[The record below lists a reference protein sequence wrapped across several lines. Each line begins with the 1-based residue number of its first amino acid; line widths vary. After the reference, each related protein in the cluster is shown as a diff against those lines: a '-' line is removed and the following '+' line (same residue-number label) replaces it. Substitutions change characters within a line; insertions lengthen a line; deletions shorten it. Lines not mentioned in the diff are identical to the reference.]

1 MGAEVRPPARFV
13 RSLGL
18 REAVAVNMTQM
29 CGIGPFVT
37 IPLMVAAVGGPQA
50 IVGWILGALLA
61 LADGLVW
68 AELGAAMPG
77 SGGTYV
83 YLREAFQYQTGRL
96 MPFLFIWT
104 AIVSIP
110 LVLSTG
116 VIGLVQYLGY
126 YFPDLTALET
136 HFISLSIVGLAV
148 VALYR
153 NISAI
158 GKLTTALWVV
168 MLVAVGA
175 VTIAAFTHFDPRLAF
190 GYPEGAFR
198 PEGHFFAGLGAGLV
212 IAVYDYLGYNTVAYM
227 GEELRDPGRVMP
239 RAILLSVVGMMA
251 IYLCMNIAVVGAV
264 PWRDIAKSA
273 SIGSVVLEQA
283 WGTSAARV
291 FTALIVVTAF
301 ASIVAGLL
309 GGSRVPYNAARDR
322 LFFPV
327 FGRLHREL
335 NFPHVALIVMS
346 VITAIG
352 TFFTLTDVINML
364 TAVGVLIQSIAQVVA
379 LTVLRKRQPKLRRP
393 YRMAL
398 YPFPSIVALAG
409 WAYVYESSGSKAMVL
424 SLVWIG
430 VGVLAFLGWAR
441 IERTW
446 PFGDKEISEQYMVPP
461 RGEPSLSTP
470 A

>member
-1 MGAEVRPPARFV
+1 MAADVRSPARFV

-18 REAVAVNMTQM
+18 REALAVNMTQM

-50 IVGWILGALLA
+50 IIGWLVGALLA

-77 SGGTYV
+77 SGGTYI
-83 YLREAFQYQTGRL
+83 YLREAFQYRTGRL

-126 YFPDLTALET
+126 YFPNMTAVQT
-136 HFISLSIVGLAV
+136 HFISLLVVALAV
-148 VALYR
+148 AALYR

-158 GKLTTALWVV
+158 GKVATVLWFV
-168 MLVAVGA
+168 MLIAVGA
-175 VTIAAFTHFDPRLAF
+175 VTLAAFSRFDPRLAF
-190 GYPEGAFR
+190 EYPEGAFR
-198 PEGHFFAGLGAGLV
+198 HEGRFFAGLGAGLV
-212 IAVYDYLGYNTVAYM
+212 IAVYDYLGYNTVAYV

-251 IYLCMNIAVVGAV
+251 IYLCMNIAVVGAI
-264 PWRDIAKSA
+264 PWQDIAKSD
-273 SIGSVVLEQA
+273 SVGSAVLERA
-283 WGTSAARV
+283 WGTRAAQV
-291 FTALIVVTAF
+291 FTAFIVVTAF
-301 ASIVAGLL
+301 ASVVAGLL
-309 GGSRVPYNAARDR
+309 GGSRVPYNAARDK

-335 NFPHVALIVMS
+335 NFPHVALFVMS

-364 TAVGVLIQSIAQVVA
+364 TAVGVLIQSIAQIVA

-398 YPFPSIVALAG
+398 YPLPSVLALVG
-409 WAYVYESSGSKAMVL
+409 WVYVYESSGQKAIVL
-424 SLVWIG
+424 SLVWIALG
-430 VGVLAFLGWAR
+430 ILAFLSWAR

-446 PFGDKEISEQYMVPP
+446 PFGDKEISEQYMVAPETAGH
-461 RGEPSLSTP
+461 RS
-470 A
+470 

>member
-1 MGAEVRPPARFV
+1 MGAEVRSPTRFV

-18 REAVAVNMTQM
+18 REALAVNMTQM

-50 IVGWILGALLA
+50 IVGWVVGALLA

-77 SGGTYV
+77 SGGTYI
-83 YLREAFQYQTGRL
+83 YLREAFQYRTGRL

-126 YFPDLTALET
+126 YFPNMTAVQT
-136 HFISLSIVGLAV
+136 HFISLLVVALAV

-158 GKLTTALWVV
+158 GKLTTALWFV
-168 MLVAVGA
+168 MLIAVGA
-175 VTIAAFTHFDPRLAF
+175 VTLAAFSRFDPRLAF
-190 GYPEGAFR
+190 EYPPGAFR
-198 PEGHFFAGLGAGLV
+198 PAGRFFAGLGAGLV
-212 IAVYDYLGYNTVAYM
+212 IAVYDYLGYNTVAYV

-251 IYLCMNIAVVGAV
+251 IYLCMNVAVVGAI
-264 PWRDIAKSA
+264 PWEEIAKSE
-273 SIGSVVLEQA
+273 SVGSAVLERA
-283 WGTSAARV
+283 WGTRAARI

-301 ASIVAGLL
+301 ASVVTGLL
-309 GGSRVPYNAARDR
+309 GGSRVPYNAARDK

-327 FGRLHREL
+327 FGRLHREF
-335 NFPHVALIVMS
+335 NFPHVALLIMS

-364 TAVGVLIQSIAQVVA
+364 TAVGVLIQSIAQIVS

-393 YRMAL
+393 YRMVL
-398 YPFPSIVALAG
+398 YPLPSVVALAG
-409 WAYVYESSGSKAMVL
+409 WVYVYESSGQKAMVL
-424 SLVWIG
+424 SLAWVALGI
-430 VGVLAFLGWAR
+430 LAFLGWAR
-441 IERTW
+441 IEGTW
-446 PFGDKEISEQYMVPP
+446 PFGDKEISEQYMAAQRNEPP
-461 RGEPSLSTP
+461 ISS
-470 A
+470 AV